1 MNTIS
6 ELIFNDVKRQINPE
20 SYIIHFFKFYLNNYS
35 IIHTEITLPKIRQ
48 LSVLEP
54 YISMNK
60 ERLSD
65 INLFDNYI
73 SILDNLN
80 DDSMIGN
87 ILHFTNV
94 DNMFK
99 ESILYKSML
108 FCISENIDINNHSQG
123 ELELFEINI
132 IN

>member
-6 ELIFNDVKRQINPE
+6 ELILNDIKRQANPE
-20 SYIIHFFKFYLNNYS
+20 NYTVQFFKFYLNNYS
-35 IIHTEITLPKIRQ
+35 IIHKEITLPKIRQ

-65 INLFDNYI
+65 IELFDNYI

-80 DDSMIGN
+80 EDFMIGN
-87 ILHFTNV
+87 VLHFINI

-99 ESILYKSML
+99 ESILYKSIL
-108 FCISENIDINNHSQG
+108 LCISENIDINNHSQDD
-123 ELELFEINI
+123 LELFEINI